1 MATRRR
7 ILGSS
12 IYYRLLLAVPDG
24 RRSFLVVVVLRA
36 AGIFAV
42 DLCVDDF
49 FVVDF
54 TGVLLLAF
62 VDAGLVTLLAE
73 GAGAAIASM
82 RVAGFLGIVART
94 SRTASVCCSS
104 VMRNSWWPSRL
115 ATKYR

>member
-1 MATRRR
+1 M
-7 ILGSS
+7 
-12 IYYRLLLAVPDG
+12 YYRLLLAVPDG
-24 RRSFLVVVVLRA
+24 RRSFLVVVVLRV
-36 AGIFAV
+36 AGVFAV

-49 FVVDF
+49 FVVVDF

-62 VDAGLVTLLAE
+62 VDAGLVTVLAE